1 MDKNMVYG
9 ISTYKVNELAD
20 TLGINKASVSE
31 KLKTSP
37 EFVQKNEVSNRIIG
51 IQPEAVQD
59 YFISRGYGD
68 LYKRT
73 MIVGVQSCSGGI
85 GKSTISLG
93 LLSAARRIK
102 ARHETVIDMEK
113 ISPAVIFCDFD
124 SQYSSTMSL
133 LGKPQD
139 DEKPVLKHY
148 LSNEAELE
156 DLLVSLG
163 DETYV
168 IPSNLQNL
176 YLDKVLNSV
185 QAIKNGATKLI
196 HDLEKK
202 FGRGFVLILDA
213 PPALSSFN
221 QSLVVAMAQ
230 LDKAKYNATLV
241 SPIRAL
247 DRYGIKASEITI
259 NEAKEICEAF
269 NLPKPKIFSF
279 LSMYNRVGKTSVEIL
294 KQVLE
299 NETLKETL
307 LDNVI
312 RYSSEFS
319 KSNLSSSSVFN
330 GKQTPANEDINSLF
344 LTLFGYE
351 KPNRGNA

>member
-31 KLKTSP
+31 KLKASP
-37 EFVQKNEVSNRIIG
+37 DLVQKNEVSNRIVG

-59 YFISRGYGD
+59 YFISRGYAD
-68 LYKRT
+68 LYKKT
-73 MIVGVQSCSGGI
+73 VIIGVQSCSGGI

-93 LLSAARRIK
+93 LLGAARRIK
-102 ARHETVIDMEK
+102 ARHETIVDGEK

-133 LGKPQD
+133 MGKPQD

-163 DETYV
+163 DEVYA

-176 YLDKVLNSV
+176 FLDKVLNSV

-196 HDLEKK
+196 SDLEKK

-230 LDKAKYNATLV
+230 LDKAKYNATLI

-259 NEAKEICEAF
+259 NEAKEICDAF

-299 NETLKETL
+299 NETLRETL

-312 RYSSEFS
+312 RYSAEFS